1 MNSMAALKRIVA
13 LMDDPKAGKAVQL
26 AAAMAVLDRAFGK
39 PRQTVDVEQQGRTL
53 EEILLAIAA
62 THDEE
67 QAQERAGGERP
78 AVTAP
83 ASPLSV
89 LLGPRPAGQ
98 RQRVAERCGRS
109 A

>member
-1 MNSMAALKRIVA
+1 MIPRQARRFSRGC
-13 LMDDPKAGKAVQL
+13 DGW
-26 AAAMAVLDRAFGK
+26 LDRAFGK

-78 AVTAP
+78 
-83 ASPLSV
+83 
-89 LLGPRPAGQ
+89 G
-98 RQRVAERCGRS
+98 
-109 A
+109 